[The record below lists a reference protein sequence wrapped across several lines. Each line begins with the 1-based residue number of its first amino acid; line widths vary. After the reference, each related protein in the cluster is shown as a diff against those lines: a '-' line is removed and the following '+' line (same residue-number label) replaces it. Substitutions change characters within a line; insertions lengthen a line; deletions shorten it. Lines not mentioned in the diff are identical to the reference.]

1 MIKLMAT
8 AVLSYIFIRLLIANA
23 GKLHL
28 LDIPNGRSF
37 HYSITPLGGGIG
49 FMMSFFFSILAFKF
63 YMFLEYWYIFTAIFI
78 VFLGGLADDRY
89 HLSAKMKFLIIF
101 VAVFVLWLNHACI
114 YTLGQYFDYQF
125 NLVWWF
131 VFPFSAFAI
140 AGFTN
145 ALNLIDGIDGLAGSI
160 SIVIIAFFGLIGYDN
175 GNTLM
180 ITISTFTIAS
190 LVGFMIL
197 NWNPAKVFMG
207 DSGSLSLGFI
217 ISVLAVL
224 SIKYIP
230 PVVVLYLAAV
240 PILDTLVVMI
250 RRIKKR
256 KSPFK
261 PDKTHLHHIMVKFFN
276 MNVKKTVIFLVILQ
290 IIFSS
295 TGYVMLETMKKDSIG
310 IAQLLALIGFVMMF
324 FLFYMIFTNIKRRQ
338 LILDKEE
345 E

>member
-1 MIKLMAT
+1 MAT
-8 AVLSYIFIRLLIANA
+8 ATLSYIFIRLLIANA

-49 FMMSFFFSILAFKF
+49 
-63 YMFLEYWYIFTAIFI
+63 
-78 VFLGGLADDRY
+78 
-89 HLSAKMKFLIIF
+89 
-101 VAVFVLWLNHACI
+101 
-114 YTLGQYFDYQF
+114 
-125 NLVWWF
+125 
-131 VFPFSAFAI
+131 
-140 AGFTN
+140 
-145 ALNLIDGIDGLAGSI
+145 
-160 SIVIIAFFGLIGYDN
+160 
-175 GNTLM
+175 
-180 ITISTFTIAS
+180 
-190 LVGFMIL
+190 
-197 NWNPAKVFMG
+197 
-207 DSGSLSLGFI
+207 LGFI
-217 ISVLAVL
+217 ISILAVL